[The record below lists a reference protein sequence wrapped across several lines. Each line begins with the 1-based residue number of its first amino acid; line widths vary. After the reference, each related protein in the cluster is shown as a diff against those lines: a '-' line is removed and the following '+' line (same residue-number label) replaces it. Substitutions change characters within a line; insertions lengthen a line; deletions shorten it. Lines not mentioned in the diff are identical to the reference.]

1 MQDRRY
7 AARMR
12 TVRAH
17 VRSGRIVVDE
27 PTDLPDGNEVE
38 VHLDDSGALR
48 REEIAD
54 IEAGI
59 DAGLADAEAGRVRD
73 ARAVLAELRART

>member
-1 MQDRRY
+1 
-7 AARMR
+7 MR

-27 PTDLPDGNEVE
+27 PTDLPDGSEVE

-48 REEIAD
+48 PDEIAD
-54 IEAGI
+54 IEASI
-59 DAGLADAEAGRVRD
+59 DAGLADAEVGRVRD

>member
-1 MQDRRY
+1 
-7 AARMR
+7 MR

-48 REEIAD
+48 PDEIAD
-54 IEAGI
+54 IEASI
-59 DAGLADAEAGRVRD
+59 DAGLADAEVGRVRD